1 MSLYLLSSGY
11 QVHTIRERSDLHV
24 ASAIETMAD
33 LRRSG
38 TEAKRDHDHKAKWA
52 YGARSRKAIRYQS
65 EYDTD
70 LSRPQV
76 PFTHYK
82 A

>member
-1 MSLYLLSSGY
+1 
-11 QVHTIRERSDLHV
+11 
-24 ASAIETMAD
+24 MAD
-33 LRRSG
+33 LRRAG